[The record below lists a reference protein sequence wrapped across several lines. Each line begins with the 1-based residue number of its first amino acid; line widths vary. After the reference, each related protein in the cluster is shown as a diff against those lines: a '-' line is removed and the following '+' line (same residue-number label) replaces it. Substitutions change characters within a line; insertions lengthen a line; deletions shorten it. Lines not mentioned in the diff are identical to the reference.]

1 MADGDA
7 EALLLLEPPVSVGM
21 SAAAVVAQ
29 AVAARTAAMVEQA
42 SITRP
47 WGEAMPYWTTEYARE
62 PTTVLQFPAS
72 FRWWRIDCKDDVKT
86 LSGFGLVADRMEP
99 IAAFRSQ
106 IVTTADGAEPIGRL
120 TQGGTVSTPTPPYE
134 PLTYERQVQ
143 YANHEQGSK
152 KQRRRRG
159 GAGIIVGAGVVA
171 LIAGAAGG
179 AVGYT
184 AAKSQAPGLTIASS
198 TAGSTSVAAAG
209 SIAAVAAAVQ
219 PAVVQLNVGNGE
231 SGGTGSGFVISDD
244 GYIVTNNHVTGAGGE
259 IEVTFSDGRTATGKL
274 VGANPGYD
282 IAVVKVDRT
291 GLATVPLGE
300 SAALLV
306 GDTVIAVGS
315 PLGLQG
321 TVTTG
326 IVSAL
331 NRPVTAGGEGETAF
345 INAIQTDAAINPG
358 NSGGPLVNGAGAV
371 IGVNSAIASMAT
383 GAGQPGSIGLGF
395 AIPIDVV
402 KRITNELIKTG
413 TSKTPIVG
421 VQLNMTFEGPGA
433 KVAEVTAGGPA
444 AAAGLRVDD
453 IVTKVN
459 GSLITDPT
467 SMIVTV
473 RSFAPGDTVEL
484 TVTRDGEAFTVPVTL
499 EASKAKE

>member
-1 MADGDA
+1 M
-7 EALLLLEPPVSVGM
+7 
-21 SAAAVVAQ
+21 
-29 AVAARTAAMVEQA
+29 
-42 SITRP
+42 
-47 WGEAMPYWTTEYARE
+47 
-62 PTTVLQFPAS
+62 
-72 FRWWRIDCKDDVKT
+72 
-86 LSGFGLVADRMEP
+86 
-99 IAAFRSQ
+99 
-106 IVTTADGAEPIGRL
+106 
-120 TQGGTVSTPTPPYE
+120 
-134 PLTYERQVQ
+134 
-143 YANHEQGSK
+143 
-152 KQRRRRG
+152 
-159 GAGIIVGAGVVA
+159 
-171 LIAGAAGG
+171 
-179 AVGYT
+179 
-184 AAKSQAPGLTIASS
+184 
-198 TAGSTSVAAAG
+198 
-209 SIAAVAAAVQ
+209 
-219 PAVVQLNVGNGE
+219 
-231 SGGTGSGFVISDD
+231 
-244 GYIVTNNHVTGAGGE
+244 
-259 IEVTFSDGRTATGKL
+259 
-274 VGANPGYD
+274 
-282 IAVVKVDRT
+282 
-291 GLATVPLGE
+291 
-300 SAALLV
+300 
-306 GDTVIAVGS
+306 
-315 PLGLQG
+315 
-321 TVTTG
+321 TTG

-331 NRPVTAGGEGETAF
+331 NRPVTAGGEGEQAY

-371 IGVNSAIASMAT
+371 IGVNSAIASMAA

-433 KVAEVTAGGPA
+433 KVAEVPAGGPA

>member
-1 MADGDA
+1 M
-7 EALLLLEPPVSVGM
+7 
-21 SAAAVVAQ
+21 
-29 AVAARTAAMVEQA
+29 
-42 SITRP
+42 
-47 WGEAMPYWTTEYARE
+47 
-62 PTTVLQFPAS
+62 
-72 FRWWRIDCKDDVKT
+72 
-86 LSGFGLVADRMEP
+86 
-99 IAAFRSQ
+99 
-106 IVTTADGAEPIGRL
+106 
-120 TQGGTVSTPTPPYE
+120 STPTPPYE
-134 PLTYERQVQ
+134 PLTYERQDP
-143 YANHEQGSK
+143 YANYPPAGR
-152 KQRRRRG
+152 KQRPRRS
-159 GAGIIVGAGVVA
+159 GAGLIVGAGIVA
-171 LIAGAAGG
+171 LVAGAAGG

-184 AAKSQAPGLTIASS
+184 AAKTASPAATVASS
-198 TAGSTSVAAAG
+198 TAATAATGGSTSVAAAG

-219 PAVVQLNVGNGE
+219 PAVVQLNVTGT
-231 SGGTGSGFVISDD
+231 SGDGTGSGFVISGD
-244 GYIVTNNHVTGAGGE
+244 GYIVTNNHVVGGGGD
-259 IEVTFSDGRTATGKL
+259 IEVTFADGKTAAGKL
-274 VGANPGYD
+274 IGANPGYD

-300 SAALLV
+300 SGALLV

-331 NRPVTAGGEGETAF
+331 NRPVTAGGEGEQAY

-358 NSGGPLVNGAGAV
+358 NSGGPLVNGSGAV

-402 KRITNELIKTG
+402 KRITDELIQTG
-413 TSKTPIVG
+413 TSRTPIVG

-444 AAAGLRVDD
+444 AAAGLEVDD
-453 IVTKVN
+453 IVMTVN
-459 GSLITDPT
+459 GSLIADPT
-467 SMIVTV
+467 SLIVTV

-484 TVTRDGEAFTVPVTL
+484 TVTRDGQTLTVPVTL
-499 EASKAKE
+499 EASKQAG

>member
-1 MADGDA
+1 
-7 EALLLLEPPVSVGM
+7 
-21 SAAAVVAQ
+21 
-29 AVAARTAAMVEQA
+29 
-42 SITRP
+42 
-47 WGEAMPYWTTEYARE
+47 
-62 PTTVLQFPAS
+62 
-72 FRWWRIDCKDDVKT
+72 
-86 LSGFGLVADRMEP
+86 MEP
-99 IAAFRSQ
+99 IGGSRCPIAIR
-106 IVTTADGAEPIGRL
+106 ADGVEPIGRL
-120 TQGGTVSTPTPPYE
+120 IQGGIVSTPTPPYV
-134 PLTYERQVQ
+134 PFSYERQDPYVT
-143 YANHEQGSK
+143 YPPAGRKE
-152 KQRRRRG
+152 RRRRG
-159 GAGIIVGAGVVA
+159 GAGIIVGAGIVA
-171 LIAGAAGG
+171 LVAGAAGG

-184 AAKSQAPGLTIASS
+184 AAKSVAPALTIASS
-198 TAGSTSVAAAG
+198 AGGSTSVAATG
-209 SIAAVAAAVQ
+209 SISAVAAAVQ
-219 PAVVQLNVGNGE
+219 PAVVQLNVAGAQGD
-231 SGGTGSGFVISDD
+231 GTGSGFVISAD
-244 GYIVTNNHVTGAGGE
+244 GYIVTNNHVAGGGGD
-259 IEVTFSDGRTATGKL
+259 IEVTFADGSTATGTL

-300 SAALLV
+300 SGALLV

-331 NRPVTAGGEGETAF
+331 NRPVTAGGEGEQAY

-433 KVAEVTAGGPA
+433 KLAEVTSGGPA

-453 IVTKVN
+453 IVVKVN
-459 GSLITDPT
+459 GALIADPT

-473 RSFAPGDTVEL
+473 RTFAPGDTVEL
-484 TVTRDGEAFTVPVTL
+484 TITRDGETLTVPVVL
-499 EASKAKE
+499 EASKQAD